1 MPAQRDQPVRAPAL
15 EHLLGQCFLLQ
26 LLALLG
32 REPRQDRVGTP
43 ARVDLGERKQEGS
56 GKVQSTKGPTVK
68 LRHPKRQG
76 CKAGGN

>member
-1 MPAQRDQPVRAPAL
+1 
-15 EHLLGQCFLLQ
+15 
-26 LLALLG
+26 
-32 REPRQDRVGTP
+32 
-43 ARVDLGERKQEGS
+43 VDLGERKQEGS